1 MAIKV
6 VEFQDKINLNTNPQI
21 PEINKVVDSN
31 MNDLKDVANTNA
43 NNIGDLESLK
53 ATNKETLV
61 NAINSSLNPVFL
73 GEASGTNSVELPDEF
88 NELFVIVTVN
98 NNAQLS
104 YLFNIP
110 KAILSSESI
119 GINQGYAATSINVA
133 GHCRISASLSEI
145 SLLSAVSNGANV
157 TSNSSISVYY
167 K

>member
-6 VEFQDKINLNTNPQI
+6 VEFQDKINLNTNPQV

-31 MNDLKDVANTNA
+31 MNELKDVANTNA

-53 ATNKETLV
+53 ATNKESLV

-73 GEASGTNSVELPDEF
+73 GEANGTNSVELPDEF
-88 NELFVIVTVN
+88 NELFVIATVN

-110 KAILSSESI
+110 KTILSNESI
-119 GINQGYAATSINVA
+119 GINQGYVATSINVA
-133 GHCRISASLSEI
+133 GHCRISASLSEV
-145 SLLSAVSNGANV
+145 SLLSAVSNGINV

>member
-6 VEFQDKINLNTNPQI
+6 VEFQDKTNLSTNPQV

-31 MNDLKDVANTNA
+31 MNELKDVANTNA

-53 ATNKETLV
+53 ATNKESLV

-73 GEASGTNSVELPDEF
+73 SEASGTNSVELPDEF

-110 KAILSSESI
+110 KAILSSLSI
-119 GINQGYAATSINVA
+119 GSNQGYVATSINVA

-145 SLLSAVSNGANV
+145 SLLSAVSNGTNV

>member
-31 MNDLKDVANTNA
+31 MNELKDVANTNA
-43 NNIGDLESLK
+43 NNVGDLESLK
-53 ATNKETLV
+53 ATNKASLV

-119 GINQGYAATSINVA
+119 GINQGYAATSMNVA

>member
-6 VEFQDKINLNTNPQI
+6 VEFQDKINLNTNPQV

-31 MNDLKDVANTNA
+31 MNELKDVANTNA

-53 ATNKETLV
+53 ATNKESLV

-73 GEASGTNSVELPDEF
+73 GEASGTKSVELPDEF

-119 GINQGYAATSINVA
+119 GINQGYVATSINVA
-133 GHCRISASLSEI
+133 GHCRISASLSEV
-145 SLLSAVSNGANV
+145 SLLSAVSNGVNV